1 MTAMYLNIHRCF
13 FPQKTTLAQ
22 YFEIGFLSTTITIN
36 IKQYSMKKTAFIAG
50 ALLLFAVVNGNA
62 QEQPWQP
69 SKNPTVEAITSQY
82 KLVEMPKPLTIE
94 QIFPVLGQYQL
105 TNTTSKTEV
114 GTVKVIIDEQ
124 NKGTVWIEGLPE
136 GRIYAQLRRSPS
148 TYKIPM
154 QKTAE
159 GKNVAEGTLIFDKD
173 TRMLNIVIG
182 KPYNMENP
190 AIVFATE
197 EEIKADA
204 ENQEVKVKTAKTK
217 VKVKAPVVKSV
228 MYSGPKDEQ
237 PTVVVSEQ

>member
-1 MTAMYLNIHRCF
+1 
-13 FPQKTTLAQ
+13 
-22 YFEIGFLSTTITIN
+22 
-36 IKQYSMKKTAFIAG
+36 MKKTAFIAG
-50 ALLLFAVVNGNA
+50 ALLLFAIINGNA

-82 KLVEMPKPLTIE
+82 KLVEMPKPLTME
-94 QIFPVLGQYQL
+94 QKFPALGQYQL
-105 TNTTSKTEV
+105 TNTTSKAEV

-136 GRIYAQLRRSPS
+136 GRIYAQLRRSPA

-159 GKNVAEGTLIFDKD
+159 GKDVAEGTLIFDKD

-190 AIVFATE
+190 AVVFATE
-197 EEIKADA
+197 EEIKAAA
-204 ENQEVKVKTAKTK
+204 ETQEVKVKESKTK
-217 VKVKAPVVKSV
+217 VKVKKAPVVKAV

-237 PTVVVSEQ
+237 PTVVAEQ